1 MNIIHLNIRN
11 NLNLARQ
18 RGAAVVEFALLLILL
33 LMIVAGV
40 IEFGRTFWYYDALTK
55 ATRDGARFLSN
66 AKSETSPPAIDDT
79 LKDQAVDMVEAAA
92 TAANVPNF
100 LTTDVEVTCDP
111 NCDTPIY
118 VTVSINAYPI
128 TIGGWIPIFVPTGTT
143 TTWSATLSP
152 YTTMRYM
159 R

>member
-1 MNIIHLNIRN
+1 MNTIRLNIRS
-11 NLNLARQ
+11 NLTLVKQ
-18 RGAAVVEFALLLILL
+18 RGAAAVEFALLLILL

-66 AKSETSPPAIDDT
+66 SKAESAPPAIDDV
-79 LKDQAVDMVEAAA
+79 LKDQAIAMVVAAA
-92 TAANVPNF
+92 TAANVPSF
-100 LTTDVEVTCDP
+100 SESDVEVDCDP
-111 NCDTPIY
+111 DCTAPTY
-118 VTVSINAYPI
+118 VTVRIDAYPV
-128 TIGGWIPIFVPTGTT
+128 TIGGWIPVFVPTGA
-143 TTWSATLSP
+143 TTWSSTLSP

>member
-1 MNIIHLNIRN
+1 MGRFYKLMKK
-11 NLNLARQ
+11 Q
-18 RGAAVVEFALLLILL
+18 CGAAVVEFALLLILL
-33 LMIVAGV
+33 LMIVAGIV
-40 IEFGRTFWYYDALTK
+40 EFGRTFWYYDALTK

-66 AKSETSPPAIDDT
+66 ARASTTVALDGSLQT
-79 LKDQAVDMVEAAA
+79 QAMTMVVN
-92 TAANVPNF
+92 AANSARVPGFNSSYV
-100 LTTDVEVTCDP
+100 TVTCDTA
-111 NCDTPIY
+111 CDATPTY